1 MFHPYVISN
10 CFVVCC
16 LIGVLFI
23 SFNVDHRILWGA
35 AGLTEEVV
43 MDGFQFYATFFN
55 APPAIKVQK
64 NQRILT
70 VIDRVSVTK
79 ALLHGMIG
87 IGLIG
92 TLSKLHKWDESAVF
106 FDGSS
111 LGTIP

>member
-1 MFHPYVISN
+1 
-10 CFVVCC
+10 VVDLC
-16 LIGVLFI
+16 V
-23 SFNVDHRILWGA
+23 
-35 AGLTEEVV
+35 
-43 MDGFQFYATFFN
+43 
-55 APPAIKVQK
+55 P
-64 NQRILT
+64 
-70 VIDRVSVTK
+70 VTQ

>member
-1 MFHPYVISN
+1 
-10 CFVVCC
+10 

-55 APPAIKVQK
+55 APPAIKVQE

-70 VIDRVSVTK
+70 VVDLCVPVTQ

-106 FDGSS
+106 FDGPS